1 MKKLISI
8 TKWDNTKVVI
18 NPKNIT
24 SIQTEIYF
32 NGCYW
37 FYYLVIDGVNIELK
51 RVDKDLCNVEQTR
64 GYANRYLAHK
74 YADII
79 EQMNRSI
86 YE

>member
-37 FYYLVIDGVNIELK
+37 FY
-51 RVDKDLCNVEQTR
+51 
-64 GYANRYLAHK
+64 
-74 YADII
+74 
-79 EQMNRSI
+79 
-86 YE
+86 

>member
-1 MKKLISI
+1 MKLISI
-8 TKWDNTKVVI
+8 IKWNNTKVVI

-37 FYYLVIDGVNIELK
+37 FYYLVIDGVNIELN
-51 RVDKDLCNVEQTR
+51 RVDNDLCNIEQAKDN
-64 GYANRYLAHK
+64 ANRNLEHR
-74 YADII
+74 YAEII
-79 EQMNRSI
+79 EQMNRNI

>member
-37 FYYLVIDGVNIELK
+37 FYYLIIDGVNIELK
-51 RVDKDLCNVEQTR
+51 RVDKDLCNIEQA
-64 GYANRYLAHK
+64 GDYANRYLTHQ
-74 YADII
+74 YAEII
-79 EQMNRSI
+79 KQMNRSI

>member
-37 FYYLVIDGVNIELK
+37 FYYLIIDGVNIELK
-51 RVDKDLCNVEQTR
+51 RVDEDLCNVEQTR
-64 GYANRYLAHK
+64 DYANRYLTHQ
-74 YADII
+74 YAEII
-79 EQMNRSI
+79 KQMNRSI